1 MSILQRYFVNQSA
14 IENNFFISEDDYH
27 HIVRVMRA
35 KEGDQLICVDP
46 MKASAVCSIVEI
58 TDEKVVAEVVK
69 WIEES
74 SELPIDVT
82 IVSGLP
88 KGDKLEW
95 IIQKGTELGAYRF
108 IPFIS
113 ARSVVKWDEKK
124 GSKKVERWQKIAKE
138 AAEQSHR
145 SHLPNVESPHNIKA
159 IIKASE
165 AYDYKLIAY
174 EEEAKQGESS
184 ALLKTLARMK
194 QGQSLMIIFGPEGG
208 LTDSEVSL
216 LQENGFQACGLGPRI
231 LRTETAP
238 LYALSAVSYHFELME

>member
-1 MSILQRYFVNQSA
+1 MQRYFVNQSA
-14 IENNFFISEDDYH
+14 NDNCYTITDDDYH
-27 HIVRVMRA
+27 HIVRVMRM

-46 MKASAVCSIVEI
+46 LKISAVCSIVEI
-58 TDEKVVAEVVK
+58 TAEKVIAEVVEWK
-69 WIEES
+69 EGS
-74 SELPIDVT
+74 PELPINIT

-124 GSKKVERWQKIAKE
+124 GAKKVERWQKIAKE

-145 SHLPNVESPHNIKA
+145 TILPEVITPQNMKALIK
-159 IIKASE
+159 SSGE
-165 AYDYKLIAY
+165 YDYKLIAF
-174 EEEAKQGESS
+174 EEEAKLGEKSQ
-184 ALLKTLARMK
+184 LYKTLANI
-194 QGQSLMIIFGPEGG
+194 QHGQSLIIVFGPEGG
-208 LTDSEVSL
+208 LTEHEVSL
-216 LQENGFQACGLGPRI
+216 LKENGFHACGLGPRI

>member
-1 MSILQRYFVNQSA
+1 MQRYFVNHSPN
-14 IENNFFISEDDYH
+14 ENLYSILGDDYH
-27 HIVRVMRA
+27 HIVRVMRM

-46 MKASAVCSIVEI
+46 TKASAICSIVEI
-58 TDEKVVAEVVK
+58 TDEKVVTEVVK

-74 SELPIDVT
+74 SELPIDIT

-95 IIQKGTELGAYRF
+95 IIQKGTELGASRF

-124 GSKKVERWQKIAKE
+124 GSKKVDRWQKIAKE

-145 SHLPNVESPHNIKA
+145 SHLPEVDSPLNLKA
-159 IIKASE
+159 IIKTSE
-165 AYDYKLIAY
+165 IYDYKLIAY

-184 ALLKTLARMK
+184 TLHKTLKSMK
-194 QGQSLMIIFGPEGG
+194 KGQKLMIVFGPEGG
-208 LTDSEVSL
+208 LTHQEVSL